1 MVQLLSFDI
10 GTKNM
15 AYCFV
20 TINENKEISFKTL
33 NKSDLNLS
41 KKANIQNII
50 DNTIDFLDNLINHEL
65 TIDTNDKLVVLIECQ
80 MTSIMRTIQTTIN
93 TYFKML
99 NRYDSYKIDTIYV
112 SPKHKLNII
121 NKYQDK
127 IASNSYKQNKIDAI
141 YFCQY
146 LLENTYKN
154 IDENQ
159 ASNCEGK
166 KKFIDIYKSLKKK
179 DDISDAFLMVI
190 YYYEM
195 IILS

>member
-65 TIDTNDKLVVLIECQ
+65 TIDTKDKLVVLIECQ

-146 LLENTYKN
+146 LLENTYKD

-190 YYYEM
+190 YYYEL

>member
-1 MVQLLSFDI
+1 MIQLISFDI
-10 GTKNM
+10 GIKNM
-15 AYCFV
+15 AYCYCN
-20 TINENKEISFKTL
+20 INNNDFKIEKL
-33 NKSDLNLS
+33 NKIDLNLCKNS
-41 KKANIQNII
+41 NIQKII
-50 DNTIDFLDNLINHEL
+50 DNTIEFLEITLNNEIN
-65 TIDTNDKLVVLIECQ
+65 INQDDKLVVLIECQ
-80 MTSIMRTIQTTIN
+80 MTSVMRTIQTTIN

-99 NRYDSYKIDTIYV
+99 NRYDSYIIQTNYL

-141 YFCQY
+141 YFCEY

-154 IDENQ
+154 ADINSHINNE
-159 ASNCEGK
+159 
-166 KKFIDIYKSLKKK
+166 KKFIDIFKTLKKK

-190 YYYEM
+190 YYYEV

>member
-10 GTKNM
+10 GIRNM

-20 TINENKEISFKTL
+20 KINNNEINFLNL
-33 NKSDLNLS
+33 NKIDLNLN
-41 KKANIQNII
+41 KKANTQTII
-50 DNTIDFLDNLINHEL
+50 DTTIDFLDSIIIQEL
-65 TIDTNDKLVVLIECQ
+65 EIDINDKLIVLIECQ
-80 MTSIMRTIQTTIN
+80 MTSVMRCIQTTIN

-99 NRYDSYKIDTIYV
+99 NRYESYNIETCYV

-127 IASNSYKQNKIDAI
+127 IVSNSYKQNKIDSI
-141 YFCQY
+141 YFTKY
-146 LLENTYKN
+146 LLENTYKDTKFLN
-154 IDENQ
+154 IYTNM
-159 ASNCEGK
+159 
-166 KKFIDIYKSLKKK
+166 KKK
-179 DDISDAFLMVI
+179 DDISDAFLMCI